1 MSNPQDSITI
11 SRIEQDIY
19 STYVLIYEN
28 TDLLEQTE
36 DYEYRQFLINNI
48 NKLKEQL
55 KSYKQIKYS
64 QLTGYSKDIICYDE
78 AKEIDLEVYRTIGKS
93 NY

>member
-11 SRIEQDIY
+11 SQIEQDIY

-36 DYEYRQFLINNI
+36 DYEYRQYL
-48 NKLKEQL
+48 
-55 KSYKQIKYS
+55 
-64 QLTGYSKDIICYDE
+64 
-78 AKEIDLEVYRTIGKS
+78 
-93 NY
+93 

>member
-11 SRIEQDIY
+11 SQIEQDIY

-36 DYEYRQFLINNI
+36 DYEYRQFLINHI
-48 NKLKEQL
+48 NKLKDQL
-55 KSYKQIKYS
+55 KYYKQIKYS

-78 AKEIDLEVYRTIGKS
+78 AKEIDVEVYRTIGKS

>member
-11 SRIEQDIY
+11 SQIEQDIY
-19 STYVLIYEN
+19 STYALIYEN

-36 DYEYRQFLINNI
+36 DYEYRQFLINHI
-48 NKLKEQL
+48 NKLKHQL
-55 KSYKQIKYS
+55 KYYKQIKYS

-78 AKEIDLEVYRTIGKS
+78 AKEIDVEVYKTLGKA